1 MQAIASDIGP
11 GHRLPSLHTLFAPV
25 VFSKLRRGRPCL
37 GNARRGVVNCAVEIA
52 CCIVERFS
60 VAAMGRR
67 SSPASTR
74 MVFPLGMPEPGMQRT
89 GSDEASL
96 LRWFQI

>member
-37 GNARRGVVNCAVEIA
+37 GNARRGVVNCAGEIA
-52 CCIVERFS
+52 
-60 VAAMGRR
+60 
-67 SSPASTR
+67 
-74 MVFPLGMPEPGMQRT
+74 
-89 GSDEASL
+89 L
-96 LRWFQI
+96 LLHR